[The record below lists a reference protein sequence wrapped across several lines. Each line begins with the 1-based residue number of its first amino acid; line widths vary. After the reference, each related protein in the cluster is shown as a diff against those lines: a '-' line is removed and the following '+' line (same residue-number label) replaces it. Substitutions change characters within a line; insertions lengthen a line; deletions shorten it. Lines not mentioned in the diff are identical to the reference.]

1 MKTTLRAVPD
11 TNVILASQ
19 STSPNSPNH
28 EFLTRWQQG
37 EFDLLYTDDTLREYI
52 EKLVVRNAP
61 RETIT
66 NLIVGINKLGVNIQI
81 HFFHLAKFPSDPDDI
96 PFLLCADNGN
106 ATHLISYD
114 IHLLELQ
121 GLYAFKICKT
131 LDFLLDLRQIL
142 SESQASDESE
152 REEKG

>member
-1 MKTTLRAVPD
+1 M
-11 TNVILASQ
+11 ASQ
-19 STSPNSPNH
+19 ITNSSSPNR
-28 EFLTRWQQG
+28 EFLVRWQQE

-52 EKLVVRNAP
+52 EKLVVHNAP
-61 RETIT
+61 REAIT
-66 NLIVGINKLGVNIQI
+66 NLIVGINKLVVNIQI
-81 HFFHLAKFPSDPDDI
+81 HFFHLAKYPSDPDDI

-131 LDFLLDLRQIL
+131 LDFLFELRQIL
-142 SESQASDESE
+142 SESRVSNEDE